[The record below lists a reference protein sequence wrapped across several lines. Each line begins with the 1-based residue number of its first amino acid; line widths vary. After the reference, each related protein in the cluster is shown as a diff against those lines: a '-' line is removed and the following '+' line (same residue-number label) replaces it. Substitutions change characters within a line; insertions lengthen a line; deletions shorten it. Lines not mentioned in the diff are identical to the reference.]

1 MKNDER
7 NSIEVQVVQIKS
19 NWLEEVVMVA
29 ERKRFYVECK
39 EEDGIRNGK
48 GSTCFV

>member
-1 MKNDER
+1 MKNDEC

-29 ERKRFYVECK
+29 ERERFYVESK
-39 EEDGIRNGK
+39 EKDGIRNIK
-48 GSTCFV
+48 GSACFV